1 MIKCY
6 CFFVAKIIIFFGI
19 PTNDDWFFIILNNSF
34 CLLVL
39 TTH

>member
-6 CFFVAKIIIFFGI
+6 CFVVAKIIIFFGI
-19 PTNDDWFFIILNNSF
+19 PINGDRFFIILNNSF
-34 CLLVL
+34 SILVL